1 MTRRAQTINMIVGA
15 LLLALVTLAAW
26 WIKFRSEQLP
36 PGLIQA
42 NGRIEGDHYTVAG
55 KMPGKI
61 VAVLAAEGDAVTAGQ
76 ILARM
81 DDAQARARVAQAQA
95 ATETL
100 EARVAAAETALAMLK
115 ERVPLQIDQAKE
127 ATDRARAELS
137 AATASY
143 DQAERDAERFRR
155 LLAQRA
161 VDRQRVERTE
171 LTLQVAVAN
180 RAAAK
185 AGLAR
190 ADKQLAEARLGPRQ
204 IRTKAQE
211 LVALRGELKRARG
224 ALAEAESNLDDLLI
238 RAPAQGVVTTRVAD
252 VGEVMV
258 AGSPLFDIVDLD
270 RLYLKVYIPERQIGK
285 VRLGLA
291 ARIYTDAFPDRPF
304 SATVRNIAARAEFTP
319 KEVQTP
325 DERVKLVYAVKLYL
339 DDNPKHRLTPGLPA
353 DAMIRWREDTPW
365 ERPRW

>member
-161 VDRQRVERTE
+161 VDRQRVERPRGGQTE
-171 LTLQVAVAN
+171 
-180 RAAAK
+180 REIK
-185 AGLAR
+185 
-190 ADKQLAEARLGPRQ
+190 D
-204 IRTKAQE
+204 
-211 LVALRGELKRARG
+211 
-224 ALAEAESNLDDLLI
+224 
-238 RAPAQGVVTTRVAD
+238 
-252 VGEVMV
+252 
-258 AGSPLFDIVDLD
+258 SP
-270 RLYLKVYIPERQIGK
+270 
-285 VRLGLA
+285 
-291 ARIYTDAFPDRPF
+291 
-304 SATVRNIAARAEFTP
+304 
-319 KEVQTP
+319 
-325 DERVKLVYAVKLYL
+325 
-339 DDNPKHRLTPGLPA
+339 
-353 DAMIRWREDTPW
+353 
-365 ERPRW
+365 